1 VTAPVLRRQHLLW
14 PSAFLCLALLALP
27 QATFIAMSFHEDL
40 GLGQFSDTLSLQNY
54 AELLTDPFYRRSIVL
69 TVELS
74 MATVVCGLLLGFPT
88 AYVLARAGRWVAS
101 VTISLILMTS
111 LITIV
116 VKVIGLNI
124 MLSASGLLN
133 HLLLAL
139 SVVAAPVSF
148 IGNELGVLIG
158 LINYTLPVLIVMLF
172 SVVQTIPTSLEE
184 AAEIHGAARFA
195 IYRSVVLP
203 LAWPGLLA
211 GSLIVFNMSMGAFT
225 SAVLLGGGRV
235 RTMPVLIQQ
244 TIIQNT
250 EFGRGAALA
259 TLLLVLVFGVNLAI
273 GLLVAG
279 RSSGRSR

>member
-1 VTAPVLRRQHLLW
+1 MPALPRRHLLW
-14 PSAFLCLALLALP
+14 PSAFLCLVLLALP
-27 QATFIAMSFHEDL
+27 QAAFIGMSFHEDL
-40 GLGQFSDTLSLQNY
+40 GLGQLSEALSLRNY
-54 AELLTDPFYRRSIVL
+54 VELLTEPFYWRSIVL

-74 MATVVCGLLLGFPT
+74 MATVACGLLLGFPT

-116 VKVIGLNI
+116 VKVIGLDI
-124 MLSASGLLN
+124 MLGATGLVN
-133 HLLLAL
+133 RLLLAL
-139 SVVAAPVSF
+139 SAVGAPVPF

-158 LINYTLPVLIVMLF
+158 LINYTLPVLIVILF
-172 SVVQTIPTSLEE
+172 SVVQTIPASLEE

-211 GSLIVFNMSMGAFT
+211 GSLTVFNMSMGAFT

-259 TLLLVLVFGVNLAI
+259 TVLLVLVFAINLAV

-279 RSSGRSR
+279 RRSGVPR